1 MRLLHAALITVAVLG
16 APANAL
22 ADAET
27 APDIS
32 PFCSLDGV
40 KRVHVADAQALPSR
54 EINGVAQSCVTS
66 DGYIR
71 LDYPVSPRAPMV
83 DSDVM

>member
-1 MRLLHAALITVAVLG
+1 MKVLQAVCVSVALLG
-16 APANAL
+16 ATAAAR
-22 ADAET
+22 ADAEG

-32 PFCSLDGV
+32 PFCTVQGV
-40 KRVHVADAQALPSR
+40 KRVHVVQAPPLGSQ

-71 LDYPVSPRAPMV
+71 LDYPVSPRAPLL